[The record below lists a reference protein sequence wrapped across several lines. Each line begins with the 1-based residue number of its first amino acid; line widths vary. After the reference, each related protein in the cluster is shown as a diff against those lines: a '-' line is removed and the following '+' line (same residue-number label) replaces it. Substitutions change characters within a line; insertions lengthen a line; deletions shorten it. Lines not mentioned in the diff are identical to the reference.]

1 MAGVIIL
8 SPGRSGSSLVAGI
21 FAAHGLWTG
30 NCRKADRWNRKG
42 YFENNRLKNLMIG
55 RYGRPFL
62 GPYPSP
68 DDQWVRYVKGT
79 LKTEGHNGEDWL
91 YKCGAVYWQLW
102 EPFEPVFVKV
112 WRPVDDILASYDRC
126 RFLSRWTPA
135 ERRKI
140 VERQH
145 DAMRRIEGP
154 DIDSRALVAGNYTQA
169 KSALRSVGLRMD
181 VPKIDAFI
189 DRRAFHEAN

>member
-1 MAGVIIL
+1 M
-8 SPGRSGSSLVAGI
+8 
-21 FAAHGLWTG
+21 
-30 NCRKADRWNRKG
+30 
-42 YFENNRLKNLMIG
+42 
-55 RYGRPFL
+55 
-62 GPYPSP
+62 
-68 DDQWVRYVKGT
+68 
-79 LKTEGHNGEDWL
+79 
-91 YKCGAVYWQLW
+91 
-102 EPFEPVFVKV
+102 KV